1 MQTTHNDNP
10 VWTASETDT
19 PRPSTGRFVSATAD
33 AAARYITKG
42 GGHTAEGMQVL
53 WDTNRVRKRWSCP
66 WSLVLLS
73 PATTSRIQ
81 HKELQQGKEGGED
94 VRVLG

>member
-1 MQTTHNDNP
+1 
-10 VWTASETDT
+10 
-19 PRPSTGRFVSATAD
+19 
-33 AAARYITKG
+33 
-42 GGHTAEGMQVL
+42 MQVL

>member
-1 MQTTHNDNP
+1 MQTTHNDNQP
-10 VWTASETDT
+10 QRRT
-19 PRPSTGRFVSATAD
+19 PPPFYRALYFC

-53 WDTNRVRKRWSCP
+53 WDTNRVHKRWSCP